1 VPLWFA
7 EEQQV
12 RYKLIAKKIKKDGS
26 KISKS
31 NRSNIFKKVLIS
43 LVFGPTVFIGAF
55 SILNPKTAEAS
66 FLDFFGRITRAQS
79 EVEEPQNKES
89 LQTMQILEAPL
100 MRDPKDSVI
109 GDNVFIHEDSLIGE
123 IGPSGSIANVYE
135 ESSTGEI
142 SVYVVREGDTLAT
155 VAKMFGV
162 STNTIKWSNDL
173 KTNTLKVGTRLT
185 ILPVSGVTHTVQK
198 GDTISSI
205 AKKYNGDA
213 DEITEFNDL
222 STGKIAIGDKIIIP
236 NGEITASAPSK
247 VSVKTPV
254 ISTSKLPTHAGFY
267 MLPAKGI
274 RTRGVKP
281 GHKGVDIANSVG
293 TSIYASASGRVI
305 VADDQ
310 GYNGGFGKYV
320 VISHNNGTQ
329 TLYAHMS
336 EVVTVVGSLVEQGDL
351 IGKMG
356 NTGKSTGPHLHF
368 EVRGAKNPF

>member
-1 VPLWFA
+1 MLLWFA
-7 EEQQV
+7 EGQQV

-26 KISKS
+26 KLTSS
-31 NRSNIFKKVLIS
+31 SRSNILKKVLIS

-55 SILNPKTAEAS
+55 SILNPKIAEAS
-66 FLDFFGRITRAQS
+66 FLDFFGRITKAQ
-79 EVEEPQNKES
+79 EEDFVNKES

-109 GDNVFIHEDSLIGE
+109 GDNVFIYEDSLIGE

-173 KTNTLKVGTRLT
+173 TSNTLKAGTRLT

-205 AKKYNGDA
+205 AKKYNGDV

-236 NGEITASAPSK
+236 NGEISVSAPVK
-247 VSVKTPV
+247 MAVKTPV
-254 ISTSKLPTHAGFY
+254 ISTSKIPTYAGYY

-281 GHKGVDIANSVG
+281 GHKGVDIANSIG
-293 TSIYASASGRVI
+293 TSINASAGGRVI
-305 VADDQ
+305 VADSQ

-329 TLYAHMS
+329 TLYAHMN
-336 EVVTVVGSLVEQGDL
+336 EVVTTVGSLVEQGDL

>member
-1 VPLWFA
+1 M
-7 EEQQV
+7 
-12 RYKLIAKKIKKDGS
+12 
-26 KISKS
+26 
-31 NRSNIFKKVLIS
+31 KKVLIS

-55 SILNPKTAEAS
+55 SILNPKIAEAS
-66 FLDFFGRITRAQS
+66 FLDFFGRITKAQ
-79 EVEEPQNKES
+79 EEDFVNKES

-109 GDNVFIHEDSLIGE
+109 GDNVFIYEDSLIGE

-173 KTNTLKVGTRLT
+173 TSNTLKAGTRLT

-205 AKKYNGDA
+205 AKKYNGDV

-236 NGEITASAPSK
+236 NGEISVSAPVK
-247 VSVKTPV
+247 MAVKTPV
-254 ISTSKLPTHAGFY
+254 ISTSKIPTYAGYY

-281 GHKGVDIANSVG
+281 G
-293 TSIYASASGRVI
+293 
-305 VADDQ
+305 
-310 GYNGGFGKYV
+310 
-320 VISHNNGTQ
+320 
-329 TLYAHMS
+329 
-336 EVVTVVGSLVEQGDL
+336 
-351 IGKMG
+351 
-356 NTGKSTGPHLHF
+356 
-368 EVRGAKNPF
+368 

>member
-1 VPLWFA
+1 M
-7 EEQQV
+7 
-12 RYKLIAKKIKKDGS
+12 
-26 KISKS
+26 
-31 NRSNIFKKVLIS
+31 
-43 LVFGPTVFIGAF
+43 FGPTVFIGAF

-66 FLDFFGRITRAQS
+66 FLDFFGRITRAQGENEDALS
-79 EVEEPQNKES
+79 TES

-100 MRDPKDSVI
+100 MRDPKDSII
-109 GDNVFIHEDSLIGE
+109 GDNVFIYEDSLIGE
-123 IGPSGSIANVYE
+123 IGPNGSIANVYE

-173 KTNTLKVGTRLT
+173 KSNTLTVGTRLT
-185 ILPVSGVTHTVQK
+185 ILPVSGITHTVQK

-205 AKKYNGDA
+205 AKKYNGDV
-213 DEITEFNDL
+213 DEIIEFNDL
-222 STGKIAIGDKIIIP
+222 SVGKISIGDKIIVP
-236 NGEITASAPSK
+236 NGEISTNTLVKDSK
-247 VSVKTPV
+247 KTPV
-254 ISTSKLPTHAGFY
+254 ISTNKIPTYSGYY
-267 MLPAKGI
+267 MLPTKGI

-281 GHKGVDIANSVG
+281 GHKGVDIANDVG
-293 TSIYASASGRVI
+293 TPIYASADGKVI

-320 VISHNNGTQ
+320 VISHSNGTQ
-329 TLYAHMS
+329 TLYGHMS
-336 EVVTVVGSLVEQGDL
+336 AVLTTVGATVEQGDL